1 VAGCSRPTG
10 FIGPNRN
17 VSTPRDAI
25 SSIGRHPS
33 KWAAFSKSWQ
43 RIQLR
48 AEKRLHERFILLA
61 IHRRVEIVRPEP
73 FPYRDFQYSFE
84 KSSES
89 AARIGAMAS

>member
-1 VAGCSRPTG
+1 MYRRAARCDLLDRQAS
-10 FIGPNRN
+10 FEMGP
-17 VSTPRDAI
+17 P
-25 SSIGRHPS
+25 
-33 KWAAFSKSWQ
+33 FSKSWQ